1 MSTPTHEAMND
12 EHRDETTGERIPLG
26 QRVFD
31 NIWLLFAL
39 GLIVMFVV
47 YTGWGLLEV
56 YTMPKATLP

>member
-1 MSTPTHEAMND
+1 MNEEPREGSTAEK
-12 EHRDETTGERIPLG
+12 IPLG

-47 YTGWGLLEV
+47 YTGWGLWEV
-56 YTMPKATLP
+56 LSMPKSTLP